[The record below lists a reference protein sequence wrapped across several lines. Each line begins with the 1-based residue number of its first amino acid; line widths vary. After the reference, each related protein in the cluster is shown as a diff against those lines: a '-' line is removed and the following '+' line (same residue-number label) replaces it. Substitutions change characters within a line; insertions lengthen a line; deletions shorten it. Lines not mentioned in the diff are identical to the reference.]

1 MSPKSST
8 TCTPR
13 RWATS
18 FYERTAG
25 TGALVW
31 VEFTPQPGRGQ
42 AGHRPALVMSPR
54 IYHERS
60 KLAVVCP
67 ITSNTRRWPRKVM
80 LPDGLAVSGAVLVD
94 QVRSIDRIARRLRL
108 AGDAPQAV
116 ITEVQARLAALLGMP
131 NYLRVSR

>member
-1 MSPKSST
+1 VSELP
-8 TCTPR
+8 
-13 RWATS
+13 
-18 FYERTAG
+18 ER
-25 TGALVW
+25 GALVW
-31 VEFTPQPGRGQ
+31 VDFTPQSGREQ

-67 ITSNTRRWPRKVM
+67 ITSNRRPWPWKVM

-94 QVRSIDRIARRLRL
+94 QVRSIDRIARRLRF

-131 NYLRVSR
+131 N